1 MRFFADTSGWIAIFD
16 TDDKYHVRA
25 KDWIT
30 SLEGQGERF
39 VTTDYILDE
48 TITHLLNAVNHA
60 TAEEFAL
67 WVLKQ
72 KQVRIIHITEE
83 LWHESL
89 KLFNR
94 YDDKDFS
101 FTDCTSFVVM
111 RRENLRDAF
120 TFDHHFEQMGFR
132 LCPR

>member
-1 MRFFADTSGWIAIFD
+1 MRFFADSSAWIAIFD
-16 TDDKYHVRA
+16 MDDKYHVQA
-25 KDWIT
+25 KDWMA

-48 TITHLLNAVNHA
+48 TITHLLNTVNHA
-60 TAEEFAL
+60 TAENFAL

-72 KQVRIIHITEE
+72 KQVQVIHITEE

-101 FTDCTSFVVM
+101 FTDCTSFVIM

-132 LCPR
+132 LWPR